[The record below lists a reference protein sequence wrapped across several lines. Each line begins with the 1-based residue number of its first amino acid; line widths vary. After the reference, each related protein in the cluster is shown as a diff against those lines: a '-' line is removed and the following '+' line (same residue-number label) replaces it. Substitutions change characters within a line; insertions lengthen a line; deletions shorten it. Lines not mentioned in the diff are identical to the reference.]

1 MIIKWLKMKR
11 LELELKTK
19 LYTYT
24 SAFLSEQENL
34 ISRLGEVYLVLKDTP
49 IEELQDKVISLMA
62 EKAHEKTKKKIKNV
76 NFKFRLEQ
84 NKKQKKYCLKY
95 KDYLTQRVLMMKE
108 KKACSLILYFLKG
121 KYKGFGRVK
130 TFLGDLVNIIK

>member
-49 IEELQDKVISLMA
+49 IE
-62 EKAHEKTKKKIKNV
+62 
-76 NFKFRLEQ
+76 
-84 NKKQKKYCLKY
+84 
-95 KDYLTQRVLMMKE
+95 
-108 KKACSLILYFLKG
+108 
-121 KYKGFGRVK
+121 
-130 TFLGDLVNIIK
+130 

>member
-11 LELELKTK
+11 LEVELKTK

-24 SAFLSEQENL
+24 SALLSEQETL

-62 EKAHEKTKKKIKNV
+62 EKAHEQTLLKK
-76 NFKFRLEQ
+76 E
-84 NKKQKKYCLKY
+84 
-95 KDYLTQRVLMMKE
+95 
-108 KKACSLILYFLKG
+108 A
-121 KYKGFGRVK
+121 GR
-130 TFLGDLVNIIK
+130 

>member
-34 ISRLGEVYLVLKDTP
+34 ISRLGEV
-49 IEELQDKVISLMA
+49 
-62 EKAHEKTKKKIKNV
+62 
-76 NFKFRLEQ
+76 
-84 NKKQKKYCLKY
+84 
-95 KDYLTQRVLMMKE
+95 
-108 KKACSLILYFLKG
+108 
-121 KYKGFGRVK
+121 
-130 TFLGDLVNIIK
+130 

>member
-62 EKAHEKTKKKIKNV
+62 EKAHEQTLLKK
-76 NFKFRLEQ
+76 E
-84 NKKQKKYCLKY
+84 
-95 KDYLTQRVLMMKE
+95 
-108 KKACSLILYFLKG
+108 AG
-121 KYKGFGRVK
+121 
-130 TFLGDLVNIIK
+130 

>member
-34 ISRLGEVYLVLKDTP
+34 IS
-49 IEELQDKVISLMA
+49 LQDKVISLMA
-62 EKAHEKTKKKIKNV
+62 EKAHEQTLLKK
-76 NFKFRLEQ
+76 E
-84 NKKQKKYCLKY
+84 
-95 KDYLTQRVLMMKE
+95 
-108 KKACSLILYFLKG
+108 AG
-121 KYKGFGRVK
+121 
-130 TFLGDLVNIIK
+130 

>member
-19 LYTYT
+19 LYTYP

-62 EKAHEKTKKKIKNV
+62 EKAHEQTLLKK
-76 NFKFRLEQ
+76 E
-84 NKKQKKYCLKY
+84 
-95 KDYLTQRVLMMKE
+95 
-108 KKACSLILYFLKG
+108 AG
-121 KYKGFGRVK
+121 
-130 TFLGDLVNIIK
+130 